1 MKKQKHKCSDEDF
14 YEQKLEDLVGSV
26 FNTKVRDLQFI
37 DRLNA
42 CVKASEKALSKK
54 PSITSVELAC
64 VTEDTW
70 VTILHTMGDLVYEE
84 DVNEFLDRLVPCCLI
99 DRRLEKAIKRL
110 TNCFTP
116 EDVNRM
122 SERNAMIL
130 RCYLD
135 VLREAKKRRCLG
147 S

>member
-1 MKKQKHKCSDEDF
+1 MKKQKRKCSDEDF

-26 FNTKVRDLQFI
+26 FDTKVRDIQFI

-64 VTEDTW
+64 VTEYTW

-84 DVNEFLDRLVPCCLI
+84 DVDGFLDRLVSCCLI
-99 DRRLEKAIKRL
+99 DGRLKKAIKRL
-110 TNCFTP
+110 TNYFTP
-116 EDVNRM
+116 DDVKRM
-122 SERNAMIL
+122 SERNAMIFL
-130 RCYLD
+130 CYLD
-135 VLREAKKRRCLG
+135 VLREAKKR
-147 S
+147 